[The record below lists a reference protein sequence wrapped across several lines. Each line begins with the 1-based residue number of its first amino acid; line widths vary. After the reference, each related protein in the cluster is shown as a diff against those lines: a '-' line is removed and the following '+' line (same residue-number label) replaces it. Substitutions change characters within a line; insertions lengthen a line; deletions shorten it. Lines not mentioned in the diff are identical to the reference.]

1 MQPNDVCRCR
11 PRPPQPI
18 FLGLAAILTFLACL
32 PAADALERPG
42 VEFKIFQFPADK
54 IPHIDGD
61 PIDWS
66 IVPEEYAIGL
76 DQLRDTP
83 DGARPN
89 PDKKSLDVKVR
100 VGWVKGLDRLYV
112 LYEASDNFWDFELH
126 SRHNDIFELVVDG
139 DLSGGPLVVGRHQHR
154 AVVGAETWFQLQ
166 GVHAQNYH
174 IFTPA
179 PERDWA
185 FVWGCQPWIK
195 ELPWANAAYRYDFKP
210 GGSGPL
216 VLEFWI
222 TPFDYAP
229 YDGPGRAI
237 ISKLTENKVIG
248 LSWAVLDYDDPGKND
263 LEGFWNLSHKASMAG
278 NADDLVAFRLMPLE
292 ARFQKPIDARW
303 SFHVLDMDRR
313 MVAFHDES
321 IGQITSWRWDFG
333 DGKESTDQ
341 HPIHQYEKAG
351 EYIVNLYIEGP
362 AGKARW
368 TKVRDV
374 VLR

>member
-112 LYEASDNFWDFELH
+112 L
-126 SRHNDIFELVVDG
+126 
-139 DLSGGPLVVGRHQHR
+139 
-154 AVVGAETWFQLQ
+154 
-166 GVHAQNYH
+166 
-174 IFTPA
+174 
-179 PERDWA
+179 
-185 FVWGCQPWIK
+185 
-195 ELPWANAAYRYDFKP
+195 
-210 GGSGPL
+210 
-216 VLEFWI
+216 
-222 TPFDYAP
+222 
-229 YDGPGRAI
+229 
-237 ISKLTENKVIG
+237 
-248 LSWAVLDYDDPGKND
+248 
-263 LEGFWNLSHKASMAG
+263 
-278 NADDLVAFRLMPLE
+278 
-292 ARFQKPIDARW
+292 
-303 SFHVLDMDRR
+303 
-313 MVAFHDES
+313 
-321 IGQITSWRWDFG
+321 
-333 DGKESTDQ
+333 
-341 HPIHQYEKAG
+341 
-351 EYIVNLYIEGP
+351 
-362 AGKARW
+362 
-368 TKVRDV
+368 
-374 VLR
+374 